1 MSEFGKAILVTGVL
15 GGVGSALREQF
26 EKGGYYVIG
35 TDILPDSRGD
45 SSSFFQVDLSKFVT
59 DPHLRREF
67 RAQIVDWLNHRG
79 VRLQGIVNNAAV
91 QILGGVEDLSL
102 QDFEDT
108 LRVNLSAPL
117 MLTQLFLPELKG
129 SRGSIINIGSIH
141 AKLTKADFV
150 SYATSKSALRG
161 LTQAMAVDL
170 GAQGIR
176 VNVIEPAALGTE
188 MLKAGFEG
196 KSDQLVQLQN
206 YHPTG
211 KIGDPAEVAKLSVF
225 LMSPD
230 CPFMTGA
237 VVPLDGGIG
246 VRLHDPD

>member
-1 MSEFGKAILVTGVL
+1 MSDDGKAVLVTGVL

-26 EKGGYYVIG
+26 EKNGYLVLG
-35 TDILPDSRGD
+35 TDILSDRKGD
-45 SSSFFQVDLSKFVT
+45 PSSFLKVDLSKFVT
-59 DPHLRREF
+59 EPQLRLEF
-67 RAQIVDWLNHRG
+67 RKQVVDWLNHRG

-117 MLTQLFLPELKG
+117 MLTQLFLPELKL
-129 SRGSIINIGSIH
+129 SRGSVINIGSIH
-141 AKLTKADFV
+141 AKLTKTDFV
-150 SYATSKSALRG
+150 SYSTSKSALRG

-170 GAQGIR
+170 GPKGIR

-196 KSDQLVQLQN
+196 KNDQLVQLQN
-206 YHPTG
+206 FHPTG
-211 KIGDPAEVAKLSVF
+211 TIGDPAEVAKLSVF